1 MNFSFLQRQTLPI
14 SLEKAWNF
22 FSDPNNLPVI
32 TPPYLKFT
40 ITSKHTSE
48 KMYAGQIITYKV
60 RPILSIPLTWI
71 TEITHVQEPHF
82 FVDEQR
88 HGPYR
93 FWHHQHHFK
102 SISGGVEITDLIH
115 YQLPLG
121 WIGCAINRFK
131 VKRDLQ
137 SIFKYRA
144 KKLTELFGSL

>member
-1 MNFSFLQRQTLPI
+1 MISSFLQHQTLPI
-14 SLEKAWNF
+14 SLEKAWDF
-22 FSDPNNLPVI
+22 FSDPKNLPVI
-32 TPPYLKFT
+32 TPPHLKFV
-40 ITSKHTSE
+40 ITSKPISE

-60 RPILSIPLTWI
+60 RPIFSIPLTWI

-88 HGPYR
+88 YGPYR

-102 SISGGVEITDLIH
+102 PISGGVEILDLIH

-121 WIGCAINRFK
+121 LIGCVINRVK

-137 SIFKYRA
+137 SIFNYRA